1 MNIKA
6 LFALSAVTTLTA
18 CFSPSTSTSVS
29 SSETNASPATEQTA
43 QAPTSETNASPAT
56 KQTAQAPNASTSYV
70 CENGMTVKAQY
81 LQTPQ
86 ENRVKLSVD
95 TMELSTVLP
104 QAVSGSGER
113 YAGNGFYDKPTE
125 WHEKAGEAAFMFTDP
140 YGNQT
145 ETVCRVKK

>member
-6 LFALSAVTTLTA
+6 LFTLSAVTTLTA
-18 CFSPSTSTSVS
+18 CFSPTTSTSVS
-29 SSETNASPATEQTA
+29 SSETNVSPATEQTA
-43 QAPTSETNASPAT
+43 QAPN
-56 KQTAQAPNASTSYV
+56 TSYI

>member
-18 CFSPSTSTSVS
+18 CFSPTTSTSVS

-43 QAPTSETNASPAT
+43 QAPTSETNVSPAT
-56 KQTAQAPNASTSYV
+56 KQTAQAPNTSYV

>member
-18 CFSPSTSTSVS
+18 CFSPTTSTSVS
-29 SSETNASPATEQTA
+29 SSETNASPATE
-43 QAPTSETNASPAT
+43 
-56 KQTAQAPNASTSYV
+56 QTAQAPNASTSYV

-113 YAGNGFYDKPTE
+113 YAGNGFYNKPTE
-125 WHEKAGEAAFMFTDP
+125 WHEKAGEAAFTFTDP